1 MYEESLSNLL
11 TTGLAR
17 LQMEMN
23 RVAPF
28 MAQQVSGWMGQ
39 LSGTQ
44 RPEDYFKHP
53 ASFPLLLFPWWLE
66 KTLRPEPDLAFQ
78 ADLVYSSMNGYY
90 YFRLLDNL
98 MDGHSTVEMKI
109 LPAASFFH
117 LQSQTVYQRYFEPE
131 HPFWDFF
138 AQVLFGSVEATLQD
152 AGLEDLDLARFRAV
166 AGHKVCGGKLPLGAI
181 CYRYDCPHLIEPWSK
196 FFDAFGAWHQ
206 MRNDVLD
213 WNKDATR
220 DTRTYFLSEADRRRW
235 ADEPVAA
242 WVAREGFH
250 WGSDLLH
257 TWLAELKTL
266 AAPLH
271 SPDLEAYLAQREAM
285 LVEQTSE
292 VMAGLRSLE
301 ALAHVLQAGGRPT

>member
-1 MYEESLSNLL
+1 MYDEPLNNLL
-11 TTGLAR
+11 VTSLAR
-17 LQMEMN
+17 LQTEMQ

-28 MAQQVSGWMGQ
+28 MAQHVWSWIGQ
-39 LSGTQ
+39 LSGTH

-66 KTLRPEPDLAFQ
+66 KTLQPAPDLTFQ

-98 MDGHSTVEMKI
+98 MDGHGTIELKI

-117 LQSQTVYQRYFEPE
+117 LQSQAVYQRYFEPD

-138 AQVLFGSVEATLQD
+138 AQVLFGSVDATMQD
-152 AGLEDLDLARFRAV
+152 AGLGDLDLAQFRAI
-166 AGHKVCGGKLPLGAI
+166 ASRKVCGGKLPLGAI
-181 CYRYDCPHLIEPWSK
+181 CYRYGCPQLIEPWSK

-213 WNKDATR
+213 WNKDLTHQ
-220 DTRTYFLSEADRRRW
+220 TRTCFLSEADRRRG
-235 ADEPVAA
+235 ADESVAA
-242 WVAREGFH
+242 WVAREGFR

-257 TWLAELKTL
+257 AWLAELKTL

-271 SPDLEAYLAQREAM
+271 SPDLEAYLAEREAM
-285 LVEQTSE
+285 MVKQTSD
-292 VMAGLRSLE
+292 VLAGLQSLE
-301 ALAHVLQAGGRPT
+301 ALTQVLGAGRRS